1 MQACNEDTNDDVGDD
16 SQILILVSY
25 PTVPT
30 SHKKQPH
37 TKTLHK
43 LNLNGNLQDN
53 FSIPHAYLGLDILTL
68 ENL

>member
-16 SQILILVSY
+16 SQTLISVSY

-30 SHKKQPH
+30 SHTKQPYK
-37 TKTLHK
+37 KTLSK

-53 FSIPHAYLGLDILTL
+53 FSIPQA
-68 ENL
+68 